1 MFPNAGKQRAGPPVK
16 NAGPYVIMLAS
27 VAGTSVYEFT
37 WTIAGV
43 ALPHMQGA
51 FSATPDEIA
60 WIMTAFIMGSTVMIA
75 ISG

>member
-1 MFPNAGKQRAGPPVK
+1 MFPNAGKQHTGPPIKGV
-16 NAGPYVIMLAS
+16 GPYVVMLAS

-51 FSATPDEIA
+51 F
-60 WIMTAFIMGSTVMIA
+60 
-75 ISG
+75 